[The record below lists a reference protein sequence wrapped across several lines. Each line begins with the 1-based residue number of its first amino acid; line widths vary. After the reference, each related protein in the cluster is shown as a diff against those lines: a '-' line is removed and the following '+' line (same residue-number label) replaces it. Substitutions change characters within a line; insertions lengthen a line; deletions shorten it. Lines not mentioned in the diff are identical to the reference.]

1 MTELQ
6 IDMNV
11 KVTGGKY
18 KHCVGVL
25 KEINAKFCK
34 VELTR
39 NEKNDT
45 AFSPIKL
52 QKVKKD
58 FVVEHPEPLIV
69 EMPTENDIKVV
80 EHFPGEQSSDIMELI
95 DNAMKDKEIPEVKT
109 TITDVSACDMP
120 VLEEGQCITE
130 NHVIKTAI
138 SMSEAEKLKDDNDK
152 LRETLAT
159 YQHYKIDEI
168 IRELADLRVDY
179 KNLYEEWS
187 AKDVEIIRLNKL
199 LT

>member
-95 DNAMKDKEIPEVKT
+95 DNAMKDKEIAEVKT
-109 TITDVSACDMP
+109 TITDVDP

-130 NHVIKTAI
+130 NHVIKNA
-138 SMSEAEKLKDDNDK
+138 
-152 LRETLAT
+152 
-159 YQHYKIDEI
+159 EI